1 MKTTV
6 LAGVRVL
13 DLSTGPVG
21 GFATAVLADF
31 GADVVKLE
39 PPGGDRFR
47 ALATSPLWLR
57 GKRSAVID
65 LSTDQGREAVHGLV
79 DTADVMVVS
88 GSPGRSSRWGID
100 AASAFERNPALV
112 HCSITPWGARGPCA
126 EFPGYEGL
134 VAAKS
139 GRMLAFAAQ
148 LPREGPVYGAVP
160 VATHGASQ
168 GAVHGVLAAL
178 LARERSGRGQRVE
191 TSLLQGML
199 PYDLWAALLHQLLTR
214 SKLPPP
220 DPKLVG
226 GMMPT
231 LNYHPVLAK
240 DDRWIQCGNLLE
252 HLFLSFLDA
261 IDLLGELLDDE
272 AFQGPPATWSWDA
285 IEQARDRILLRV
297 REKTAAEWM
306 EIFRGNGNV
315 AAEPFLDPREALDL
329 PDLVDNGAVVEVHD
343 PERGRV
349 RQIGPIARLTET
361 PAVPVRPAPRVGEH
375 TDQVLSEARDRP
387 GYTPL
392 EVSATAGPLSDTF
405 VLDISTVIAAPLA
418 TSLLADLGARVIKV
432 EPITGDPYRHLL
444 PNGELA
450 VKTNAG
456 KESICI
462 DLKSERGRELL
473 RELVRRADALVHNF
487 RPGVPERLGFGYEQ
501 ARELRPGI
509 VWVALNGYGPDG
521 PGAQRPA
528 THPVMGAAAGGAGY
542 QAGAALAV
550 PCTTL
555 EEIREISRQLSQA
568 NEANPDP
575 SSSVVGASA
584 ILLALLASRRHGI
597 GQAVFVDMLTANAW
611 ANADYFLEYDG
622 KPPRPPVDPDLYGLE
637 ACYRLYQ
644 AKEGWVFL
652 AVPGD
657 RDFARFCTAVD
668 RDDLARDPRFEGR
681 EARRKHDQALA
692 AEIAALFQLRD
703 ASGWEKLLT
712 ERNVGCVRADGAS
725 VGEFFTQDPQIL
737 ANGLAPGCRHARF
750 GEMRRWGPLTTVD
763 GTLPSYGPSPL
774 AGEHTDALL
783 EELGHTAAEIAQLR
797 EAGVVASEPIHLVPE
812 IG

>member
-1 MKTTV
+1 MG
-6 LAGVRVL
+6 ARRGR
-13 DLSTGPVG
+13 GIRAEPV
-21 GFATAVLADF
+21 
-31 GADVVKLE
+31 
-39 PPGGDRFR
+39 
-47 ALATSPLWLR
+47 
-57 GKRSAVID
+57 
-65 LSTDQGREAVHGLV
+65 
-79 DTADVMVVS
+79 
-88 GSPGRSSRWGID
+88 
-100 AASAFERNPALV
+100 LV
-112 HCSITPWGARGPCA
+112 HCSITPWGGRGPYA

-139 GRMLAFAAQ
+139 GRMLAFAAE
-148 LPREGPVYGAVP
+148 LSREGPVYAAVP
-160 VATHGASQ
+160 VASHGASQ

-199 PYDLWAALLHQLLTR
+199 PYDLWAALLHQLLSRTDQ
-214 SKLPPP
+214 PPP

-261 IDLLGELLDDE
+261 IDLLAELLADE
-272 AFQGPPATWSWDA
+272 AFQGPPATWGWDA
-285 IEQARDRILLRV
+285 IERARDRILLRM

-306 EIFRGNGNV
+306 EIFRRSGNV

-329 PDLVDNGAVVEVHD
+329 PDLVDNGAVVEVDD

-361 PAVPVRPAPRVGEH
+361 PAVPVTPAPRVGEH
-375 TDQVLSEARDRP
+375 TDEVLAETRDRH
-387 GYTPL
+387 GSMPL
-392 EVSATAGPLSDTF
+392 EVSTTAGPLADII
-405 VLDISTVIAAPLA
+405 VLEIATVIAAPLA

-462 DLKSERGRELL
+462 DLKSEQGRDLL
-473 RELVRRADALVHNF
+473 RKLVRRVDALVHNF
-487 RPGVPERLGFGYEQ
+487 RPGVPERLGFGYDQ

-521 PGAQRPA
+521 PSARRPA

-542 QAGAALAV
+542 QAGAALGV
-550 PCTTL
+550 HCKTL
-555 EEIREISRQLSQA
+555 DEIREISRQLSQA

-611 ANADYFLEYDG
+611 ANGDYFLQYEG
-622 KPPRPPVDPDLYGLE
+622 KPPRSPVDPDLFGLE
-637 ACYRLYQ
+637 ACYRLYA
-644 AKEGWVFL
+644 AKRAGSSLRSL
-652 AVPGD
+652 AIATSLASAARWTATTWPG
-657 RDFARFCTAVD
+657 TALCGT
-668 RDDLARDPRFEGR
+668 RGAAP
-681 EARRKHDQALA
+681 ARRGAGCGNRLSLQ
-692 AEIAALFQLRD
+692 QRD
-703 ASGWEKLLT
+703 ADSWEKHLT
-712 ERNVGCVRADGAS
+712 ARNVGCVRADGSS
-725 VGEFFTQDPQIL
+725 VGEFFTQDPHIL

-750 GEMRRWGPLTTVD
+750 GQLRRWGPLTTVD
-763 GTLPSYGPSPL
+763 GALPSYGPSPL

-797 EAGVVASEPIHLVPE
+797 EGGVVASEPIQPIPE